1 MKILLID
8 DEEMSLDF
16 NEIMLKEL
24 GGVEVVG
31 KFTNPYFAL
40 ERLEVMDVDVVF
52 LDMEMGAVNGLE
64 LAGIIRSK
72 YSHIEIM
79 FVTAHAQYALK
90 AFEVNAVDYLLKPL
104 NKKRLKRAIERIKEK
119 LDLYKE
125 SKKQLAFKEA
135 NFYMKTFGGFHL
147 LDNQQNIV
155 KWRTK
160 KVKEL
165 FLFLWQHNGAP
176 IHKAVVM
183 EQLWPEI
190 HAEKAAKLLHTT
202 VYQLRKTFKEQ
213 GIEDAVQF
221 NNDHYS
227 LGLLI
232 DSDCTVLEG
241 LLKDNEMES
250 SEVEQILTLYKGDFL
265 EEADFR
271 WVTPIQQR
279 LRQSVLQYLEQIIS
293 VGEVNPLLI
302 EECLLKMLELD
313 CYNETYMYNLLA
325 FYENMEN
332 SQKMKEFYKM
342 IEARLGDDL
351 GIEVPIKIKKSYGH
365 FVE

>member
-1 MKILLID
+1 MRVLLID
-8 DEEMSLDF
+8 NEEMALNV

-24 GGVEVVG
+24 DGVEVVG
-31 KFTNPYFAL
+31 KFTNPYSAL
-40 ERLEVMDVDVVF
+40 ERLEAMEADVII

-64 LAGIIRSK
+64 LAEIIRSK

-79 FVTAHAQYALK
+79 FVTAHAQYALQ

-104 NKKRLKRAIERIKEK
+104 NKNRLKRAIERMQEK

-125 SKKQLAFKEA
+125 SKKQVASKEVS
-135 NFYMKTFGGFHL
+135 FYMKTFGGFHL

-176 IHKAVVM
+176 VHKAIVM
-183 EQLWPEI
+183 EQLWPDV
-190 HAEKAAKLLHTT
+190 HAEKTAKLLHTT

-213 GIEDAVQF
+213 GLEDAVQF

-232 DSDCTVLEG
+232 GSDCTVLEG
-241 LLKDNEMES
+241 LLKDNKMES

-293 VGEVNPLLI
+293 VGEVNLLLI

-342 IEARLGDDL
+342 IEARLRDDL
-351 GIEVPIKIKKSYGH
+351 GIEVPIKMKKLYGH

>member
-24 GGVEVVG
+24 DGVEVVG

-40 ERLEVMDVDVVF
+40 ERLEVMDADVIF

-79 FVTAHAQYALK
+79 FVTAHAQYALQ

-104 NKKRLKRAIERIKEK
+104 NKKRLKRAIERMQEK
-119 LDLYKE
+119 LNLYKE
-125 SKKQLAFKEA
+125 RKISVASKEVS
-135 NFYMKTFGGFHL
+135 FYMKTFGGFHI

-165 FLFLWQHNGAP
+165 FLFLWQHSGVP
-176 IHKAVVM
+176 VHKAIVM
-183 EQLWPEI
+183 EQLWPDI
-190 HAEKAAKLLHTT
+190 HAEKAVKVLHTT

-221 NNDHYS
+221 NNEHYS

-232 DSDCTVLEG
+232 DSDCTELEG
-241 LLKDNEMES
+241 LLKDNKMES
-250 SEVEQILTLYKGDFL
+250 SEVEQILALYQGDFL
-265 EEADFR
+265 EETDFR
-271 WVTPIQQR
+271 WVAPIQQR

-293 VGEVNPLLI
+293 VGEVNLLLI
-302 EECLLKMLELD
+302 EQCLLKMLEVD

-325 FYENMEN
+325 LYEHMGNN
-332 SQKMKEFYKM
+332 QKLKEFYKT
-342 IEARLGDDL
+342 IEARLKDDL
-351 GIEVPIKIKKSYGH
+351 GIETPIKMKKLYGH
-365 FVE
+365 IVE

>member
-16 NEIMLKEL
+16 NEIILKEL

-40 ERLEVMDVDVVF
+40 EQLEVMDVDVIF
-52 LDMEMGAVNGLE
+52 LDMEMGTVNGLE
-64 LAGIIRSK
+64 LAEIIKSK

-79 FVTAHAQYALK
+79 FVTAHAQYALQ

-104 NKKRLKRAIERIKEK
+104 NKKRLKRAIERMQEK
-119 LDLYKE
+119 LDLYKQ
-125 SKKQLAFKEA
+125 SKKKVAFKEA

-147 LDNQQNIV
+147 LDNQKNIV

-176 IHKAVVM
+176 VHKAIVM
-183 EQLWPEI
+183 EQLWPDI

-221 NNDHYS
+221 NNEHYS
-227 LGLLI
+227 LGLLV

-241 LLKDNEMES
+241 LLKDNKMES

-293 VGEVNPLLI
+293 VGEVNLLLI
-302 EECLLKMLELD
+302 EECLLKMHEVD

-325 FYENMEN
+325 FYEQMGS
-332 SQKMKEFYKM
+332 SQKMKEFYKT
-342 IEARLGDDL
+342 IETRLRDDL
-351 GIEVPIKIKKSYGH
+351 GIEVPIKMKKLYGH